1 MKDIIFHTLTILANI
16 GMILFGF
23 FIFTTSYGSD
33 RYLVLLLVLPALL
46 SLYTL
51 YMQGDR
57 EERRLR
63 KALRKAELR
72 QRLKELETYTS

>member
-16 GMILFGF
+16 GMILFGI

-63 KALRKAELR
+63 KAVRKAELR